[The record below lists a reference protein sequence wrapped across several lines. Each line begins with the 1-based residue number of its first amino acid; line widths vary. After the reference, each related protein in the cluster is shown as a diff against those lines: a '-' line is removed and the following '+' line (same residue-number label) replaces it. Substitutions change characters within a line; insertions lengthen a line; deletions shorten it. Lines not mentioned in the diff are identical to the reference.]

1 MKRNWLLTIA
11 WLLGRYILMEMERY
25 GTSQLESTVFL
36 RFVSR
41 LAIAFRVT
49 RVIINLRKARK
60 LSGFFT
66 KSIQIAVSQN
76 RRRYTKSGFNLDLT
90 YITDRVIAMSAPCF
104 GAHTSYR
111 NDIHVVSRF
120 LSLRHYGCFLVFN
133 LCDTFMSS
141 DGVIGNYHPQMLFNQ
156 VQRIPFEDHCP
167 PLITE
172 MIFFCEQVC
181 VCVRERVRGRDRERA
196 VCVCVRERECERES
210 VYAARVRSLRFI
222 KG

>member
-76 RRRYTKSGFNLDLT
+76 RRRYTKSGFNLDLN

-111 NDIHVVSRF
+111 NDIHVVFFSFISVQMKEPTKQVFWILTCLF
-120 LSLRHYGCFLVFN
+120 LFRTSMY
-133 LCDTFMSS
+133 
-141 DGVIGNYHPQMLFNQ
+141 
-156 VQRIPFEDHCP
+156 FE
-167 PLITE
+167 
-172 MIFFCEQVC
+172 
-181 VCVRERVRGRDRERA
+181 
-196 VCVCVRERECERES
+196 
-210 VYAARVRSLRFI
+210 FI
-222 KG
+222 Y